1 MGNLMLRDALTLM
14 EDKLVPFSIKFCSYD
29 FARNK
34 GGEVI
39 SLPAAIQVGADHNRK
54 KNDTVVVKPTD
65 RQAHP
70 YTVHTHLIMEVN
82 NLEVVI

>member
-1 MGNLMLRDALTLM
+1 MGNLMLRDALSIL
-14 EDKLVPFSIKFCSYD
+14 EDKLVPFSIKFCSFD
-29 FARNK
+29 GTRNK

-39 SLPAAIQVGADHNRK
+39 SLPSAIQVGASHNRK
-54 KNDTVVVKPTD
+54 INDTVVVKPTD